1 MGVMFSSPGMIM
13 LFITGVI
20 ILIVFFG
27 GIITAIVQTVRGN
40 LKVDYDAI
48 AARNAVED
56 EERRRMKKLSKQR

>member
-27 GIITAIVQTVRGN
+27 GIITAIVQTARGN
-40 LKVDYDAI
+40 LRVDYDAI
-48 AARNAVED
+48 AAQNAVAD
-56 EERRRMKKLSKQR
+56 EERRRAKRLEKQK

>member
-1 MGVMFSSPGMIM
+1 MFSSPGMIM

>member
-1 MGVMFSSPGMIM
+1 MVMFSSPGMIM

>member
-1 MGVMFSSPGMIM
+1 M

-27 GIITAIVQTVRGN
+27 GIITAIVQTARGN

-48 AARNAVED
+48 AAKNALED
-56 EERRRMKKLSKQR
+56 EERRRMKKLSKQK